1 MFEGIFLFAHL
12 LGFFCVMIPLWVL
25 APKVPLR
32 EVFGAPGF
40 TDNGGWGSIGAACI
54 VGQLAASSAF
64 VGVDSAAHMA
74 EEVKNASVT
83 VPRMMLGTT
92 IVNGSLGLVAI
103 ITYMLV
109 IQDVDQQILG
119 AGNAYPWIG
128 IFEVATGS
136 KAGAVGMTIPF
147 IIISFGRL

>member
-1 MFEGIFLFAHL
+1 MFEGIVLFAHL

-40 TDNGGWGSIGAACI
+40 ADFGGWGSIGAACV

-74 EEVKNASVT
+74 EEVCCGRIKPHTKAIAHTRLGQKCFCDRPTNDARDNDCQRLLGPCGSHHLHAGH
-83 VPRMMLGTT
+83 PR
-92 IVNGSLGLVAI
+92 
-103 ITYMLV
+103 
-109 IQDVDQQILG
+109 
-119 AGNAYPWIG
+119 
-128 IFEVATGS
+128 
-136 KAGAVGMTIPF
+136 
-147 IIISFGRL
+147 R

>member
-1 MFEGIFLFAHL
+1 MFEGIVLFAHL

-40 TDNGGWGSIGAACI
+40 ADYGGWGSIGAACV

-74 EEVKNASVT
+74 EEVCQNCVT
-83 VPRMMLGTT
+83 KEVKAVAHTNLGQKRFCYSPTHDAR
-92 IVNGSLGLVAI
+92 NDNCQWLLGPSSSHYLH
-103 ITYMLV
+103 
-109 IQDVDQQILG
+109 
-119 AGNAYPWIG
+119 AGHP
-128 IFEVATGS
+128 
-136 KAGAVGMTIPF
+136 
-147 IIISFGRL
+147 GR

>member
-1 MFEGIFLFAHL
+1 MFEGIVLFAHL

-40 TDNGGWGSIGAACI
+40 ADFGGWGSIGAACI

-74 EEVKNASVT
+74 EEVSWQPVT
-83 VPRMMLGTT
+83 QEVKAITHGKLRSGML
-92 IVNGSLGLVAI
+92 LLQYHA
-103 ITYMLV
+103 
-109 IQDVDQQILG
+109 
-119 AGNAYPWIG
+119 
-128 IFEVATGS
+128 
-136 KAGAVGMTIPF
+136 
-147 IIISFGRL
+147 

>member
-1 MFEGIFLFAHL
+1 MFEGIVLFAHL

-40 TDNGGWGSIGAACI
+40 ADFGGWGSIGAACI

-74 EEVKNASVT
+74 EEVSWQPVT
-83 VPRMMLGTT
+83 QEVK
-92 IVNGSLGLVAI
+92 AI
-103 ITYMLV
+103 TH
-109 IQDVDQQILG
+109 
-119 AGNAYPWIG
+119 
-128 IFEVATGS
+128 E
-136 KAGAVGMTIPF
+136 
-147 IIISFGRL
+147 

>member
-1 MFEGIFLFAHL
+1 MFEGIVLFAHL

-40 TDNGGWGSIGAACI
+40 ADYGGWGSIGAACV

-74 EEVKNASVT
+74 EEVSRNRVSQQVKAIAHTNPGQKRFCYSPTHDAWYDDCQRLLG
-83 VPRMMLGTT
+83 PRSSHHL
-92 IVNGSLGLVAI
+92 
-103 ITYMLV
+103 Y
-109 IQDVDQQILG
+109 
-119 AGNAYPWIG
+119 AGHPG
-128 IFEVATGS
+128 C
-136 KAGAVGMTIPF
+136 
-147 IIISFGRL
+147 

>member
-1 MFEGIFLFAHL
+1 MRDRSLLDVGVQVADIYTDQTIAIALFAAGFNTFLAKRLPMFEGIVLFAHL

-40 TDNGGWGSIGAACI
+40 ADFGGWGSIGAACV

-74 EEVKNASVT
+74 EEVCQKPITQQVKAIAHAKS
-83 VPRMMLGTT
+83 RSEMLLLQ
-92 IVNGSLGLVAI
+92 SHA
-103 ITYMLV
+103 
-109 IQDVDQQILG
+109 
-119 AGNAYPWIG
+119 
-128 IFEVATGS
+128 
-136 KAGAVGMTIPF
+136 
-147 IIISFGRL
+147 